1 MSVSHTN
8 QPSAAQPAPA
18 ILSIQSHVAY
28 GYAGNRAAVFPLQRM
43 GYDVTAV
50 HTVQFSNHTGYG
62 AWEGDV
68 FDSDHLRRVLKGIA
82 DRGFFENCA
91 GLLTGYLGSP
101 AIGEIILDTLEKL
114 PPHCPWIC
122 DPVMGDVGRGFYVR
136 EQIPE
141 FFKSEALSR
150 AHLITPNLFELEYLS
165 GATIRTIADA
175 RTACREIHN
184 GPASASKEQQGPE
197 LILVTSLITE
207 DTPAHS
213 ISMLLSCRN
222 GECYMVTT
230 PRLEMEFPSYAG
242 SGDMT
247 SAIFTGCLLRG
258 QDYASALSHTAAA
271 LYGVFK
277 TSFDIG
283 GREIALIAAQDHITT
298 PQQFFPVV
306 KL

>member
-1 MSVSHTN
+1 MSSPHSN
-8 QPSAAQPAPA
+8 HPKAARAAPFV
-18 ILSIQSHVAY
+18 LSIQSHVAY

-68 FDSDHLRRVLKGIA
+68 FEPDHLRRVIKGIE

-91 GLLTGYLGSP
+91 GFVTGYLGSP
-101 AIGEIILDTLEKL
+101 AIGDVILEVLEKL
-114 PPHCPWIC
+114 PADCPWIC
-122 DPVMGDVGRGFYVR
+122 DPVMGDVGRGFFVR
-136 EQIPE
+136 DQIPE
-141 FFKSEALSR
+141 FFKSRALPR
-150 AHLITPNLFELEYLS
+150 AHLITPNLFELEFLS
-165 GATIRTIADA
+165 GRVIRSTLDA
-175 RTACREIHN
+175 RAACRDIHN
-184 GPASASKEQQGPE
+184 GMLNDMNNGPE
-197 LILVTSLITE
+197 VILVTSLITA
-207 DTPAHS
+207 DTADQS

-247 SAIFTGCLLRG
+247 CAIFTGCLLRG

-298 PQQFFPVV
+298 PRQFFPVV
-306 KL
+306 RL